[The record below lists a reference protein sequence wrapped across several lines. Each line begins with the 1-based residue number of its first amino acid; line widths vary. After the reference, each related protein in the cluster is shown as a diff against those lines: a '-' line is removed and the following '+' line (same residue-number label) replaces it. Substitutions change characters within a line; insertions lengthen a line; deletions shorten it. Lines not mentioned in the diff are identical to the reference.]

1 MNFKYMIKWLLT
13 ILLAAA
19 APLLNAAQPSPP
31 ARGAMEQ
38 QGYATADDAAAA
50 LAAALRAQDLN
61 RVLAVIGPESRA
73 WLTSGDEVA
82 DRGEWE
88 RFIAAYD
95 RKHVIGTTSDGRA
108 ILVVGADDWPFPA
121 PLVRRG
127 ERWFFDA
134 AAGAQELLNRRIGR
148 NELDTIQTLLAI
160 VDAQREYAAGD
171 LDGNGSPDYALRF
184 VSTPGKRD
192 GLFWPVA
199 EGEPASPLGDLIG
212 AAAREGYG
220 RRDNDG
226 PPRPYHGYFFR
237 ILSGQGKA
245 ARGGAFS
252 YLVGDRLIGGFAVL
266 AYPAKYGVSGVMTF
280 IVNHEGV
287 VFQKNLG
294 RETLTVA
301 RRIKTYNP
309 DASWRKVD

>member
-199 EGEPASPLGDLIG
+199 ESTWRPDRGGGARRLWSPGQRWT
-212 AAAREGYG
+212 AEA
-220 RRDNDG
+220 
-226 PPRPYHGYFFR
+226 
-237 ILSGQGKA
+237 LSRLLLSDTQRTGQG
-245 ARGGAFS
+245 R
-252 YLVGDRLIGGFAVL
+252 
-266 AYPAKYGVSGVMTF
+266 
-280 IVNHEGV
+280 
-287 VFQKNLG
+287 
-294 RETLTVA
+294 A
-301 RRIKTYNP
+301 RRCLQLPGRGSVDRRLRRTRLP
-309 DASWRKVD
+309 GQVWRFRGDDFHCQP